1 MMVWK
6 QKHRNRSWRVVD
18 KKIRVLIFGSS
29 KHKHFLA
36 IKDRFVAAS
45 RLITLAAA
53 LIIAMPALAFAGG
66 LTSSTN
72 YQLGEAVFSSGGQ
85 LNSCS
90 SNYCSKQAAGELAA
104 GTTSS
109 PNFQAHAGFNT
120 DRTPYIQINV
130 SNTNT
135 NLGTLTPTT
144 TATTTAS
151 FSVESYL
158 SQGYAVINGSG
169 PPTNG
174 SYTMLASNTPTTSN
188 VGTEQFGMNL
198 VANTFPA
205 TFGNNPVFV
214 PDSTFSFGQVTTAY
228 DTPNMYLYN
237 QGDMIAFSSASTSFT
252 TYTISYIFN
261 ISHVTPGGTYTFYH
275 VLVATGTY

>member
-1 MMVWK
+1 MMGCK
-6 QKHRNRSWRVVD
+6 QKHRNSLWRIVD
-18 KKIRVLIFGSS
+18 KKIRIFIFLTGIFRLSGY
-29 KHKHFLA
+29 KQHFTA
-36 IKDRFVAAS
+36 FS
-45 RLITLAAA
+45 RLITLAVA
-53 LIIAMPALAFAGG
+53 LIIAMPALVFAGG

-72 YQLGEAVFSSGGQ
+72 YQLGEAVFASGGQ

-90 SNYCSKQAAGELAA
+90 SNYCSKQAAGELAV
-104 GTTSS
+104 GSTSS
-109 PNFQAHAGFNT
+109 ANYLAHAGFNT
-120 DRTPYIQINV
+120 DRQPYIQINV

-135 NLGTLTPTT
+135 YLGTLTSST

-151 FSVESYL
+151 FSVETYL
-158 SQGYAVINGSG
+158 AHGYAVINASG

-174 SYTMLASNTPTTSN
+174 SYTMQTSTTPTTSN

-198 VANTFPA
+198 VANTSPA
-205 TFGNNPVFV
+205 SFGSNPVEE
-214 PDSTFSFGQVTTAY
+214 PDNTFSFGQVATAY
-228 DTPNMYLYN
+228 DNPNQYLYN
-237 QGDMIAFSSASTSFT
+237 QGDEIAYSTSSTSFT